1 MKKKLLIVVLIVV
14 LIISGYFVWSEIKKK
29 RLVNEAQEKAEEY
42 VMDNYEEVE
51 SVQITPDNYRF
62 KPMGT
67 LGVGGRI
74 NEEDNLYFYAIFLI
88 VKNKVGELRT
98 IVKAHNF
105 PDRKDEE
112 MEDE

>member
-1 MKKKLLIVVLIVV
+1 MKKKLLIIFSIIV
-14 LIISGYFVWSEIKKK
+14 LIIGGYFILNEYKKK
-29 RLVNEAQEKAEEY
+29 RLLKKAQEKPEKY
-42 VMDNYEEVE
+42 VMDNYMKVE
-51 SVQITPDNYRF
+51 SDQITTNNYCL
-62 KPMGT
+62 KPMVT

-74 NEEDNLYFYAIFLI
+74 NEEDNLYFYTIFLI

>member
-1 MKKKLLIVVLIVV
+1 MNKYLLIIFSIIV
-14 LIISGYFVWSEIKKK
+14 LIIGGYFILNEYKKK
-29 RLVNEAQEKAEEY
+29 RLVNEAQEKAEEN

-74 NEEDNLYFYAIFLI
+74 NEEDNLYFLGIFFN
-88 VKNKVGELRT
+88 VKKKRGKLRT
-98 IVKAHNF
+98 NIKGSYF
-105 PDRKDEE
+105 QGKK
-112 MEDE
+112 